1 VAELLI
7 LQFAFTMVR
16 AKLGALHDDERG
28 VSTLELVLWTA
39 GLAVLA
45 LATIVVITNK
55 VNTASNGIPTG
66 PSGGGTP

>member
-1 VAELLI
+1 MTELMV
-7 LQFAFTMVR
+7 LQYAFHLVR
-16 AKLGALHDDERG
+16 ARLGAIHDDERG
-28 VSTLELVLWTA
+28 VSTLEIVLWTA

-66 PSGGGTP
+66 PSSGG